1 LTIQEV
7 NLINIYSTPDKALIG
22 TLTESQLQFL
32 IDNMEEESLEDRDYA
47 ITPMTLA
54 YFEELGADPALLDML
69 RQALGNKNELVIRW
83 ERP

>member
-1 LTIQEV
+1 MIKVYTTID
-7 NLINIYSTPDKALIG
+7 NALIG
-22 TLTESQLQFL
+22 TITDSQLQFM

-54 YFEELGADPALLDML
+54 YFDELGADPALLDML
-69 RQALGNKNELVIRW
+69 RQALGNQEELVIRW

>member
-1 LTIQEV
+1 MIKVYTAED
-7 NLINIYSTPDKALIG
+7 NDFIG
-22 TLTESQLQFL
+22 TITDSQLQFM

-54 YFEELGADPALLDML
+54 YFEELGADPALVDML
-69 RQALGNKNELVIRW
+69 RQALGNQDELVIRW